1 MIRVHYDEVSGHLLM
16 ESDTMWKR
24 IKKAFIKGNVIEKII
39 KKIKKFFTNI
49 RKGIDMSIGNIARYF
64 MFRNEP
70 IIDKRVVFFN
80 FQGNYT
86 CNSKYIAAK
95 LLELHPEYEI
105 IFVVNNKVNDR
116 ESLVD
121 VPEQIK
127 FVVKETAEAYYALA
141 TAHYWFDNALCCVWR
156 TVPKRKG
163 QIYINTWHG
172 SLGIKRLSGNDFW
185 KSRARV
191 ANKQT
196 DYFLTNSVFDE
207 QVFSESF
214 WPDVKHMKVGHPR
227 NDIFF
232 DEKKMKDVKEKVYA
246 HYGIEEGVKTVLY
259 APTFRDNK
267 KDVSAI
273 ILDYER
279 LKNTLEEK
287 FGGEWKVLVRP
298 HFHNIKAFKLTADV
312 DYVIK
317 ASDYDDMQE
326 LMAAMDAGITD
337 YSSWIFDYIFTGKP
351 AFIYAR
357 DIDQYVNSRGFYYS
371 LNETPFSIARD
382 DDSLSENIMN
392 FDERKYAAD
401 VKVFLEDK
409 GCYEKGNASE
419 AVVDFITSQHI

>member
-1 MIRVHYDEVSGHLLM
+1 MQEKYNQESGYIEIEC
-16 ESDTMWKR
+16 ESITQK
-24 IKKAFIKGNVIEKII
+24 IKSVLIKGDLFCCIWGKINRLF
-39 KKIKKFFTNI
+39 KKIF
-49 RKGIDMSIGNIARYF
+49 KGIDMYLGTFVRYWTY
-64 MFRNEP
+64 RKYP
-70 IIDKRVVFFN
+70 IIDNRVVFFT
-80 FQGNYT
+80 FQGKYT
-86 CNSKYIAAK
+86 CNSKYIAE
-95 LLELHPEYEI
+95 ELMEKNPEYEI
-105 IFVVNNKVNDR
+105 IFVVNNKIDR
-116 ESLVD
+116 ED
-121 VPEQIK
+121 TNVPQNVK
-127 FVVKETAEAYYALA
+127 CVVKDTLEAYHVLA

-156 TVPKRKG
+156 NVPKRKG
-163 QIYINTWHG
+163 QVYINTWHG
-172 SLGIKRLSGNDFW
+172 SLGIKRLSGNAFW

-273 ILDYER
+273 TIDYER
-279 LKNTLEEK
+279 LKSILEEK
-287 FGGEWKVLVRP
+287 FGGEWKILVRP
-298 HFHNIKAFKLTADV
+298 HFHNIKAFKLTAHT